1 MVGRRSLREL
11 VPPYKS
17 EIRNPRLSM
26 AGIIKAGSTR
36 CEPGGVQSVAFNF
49 DDMSREAHG
58 YLDVVRDQAAQ
69 IVARANEEAEE
80 IRRRAAEQGRKAAL
94 QAAEATVRT
103 RLDQQ
108 LQSLVPAL
116 SKAIEEIKLA
126 KQTWLASW
134 EASALRTAVA
144 IAERIVRRELVKRP
158 DIAAALMREALELAT
173 GAGRIKLR
181 LNPQDFATLSEKAK
195 ELAGQMAQLAPTD
208 IVADPLVSPGGC
220 IVNTE
225 FGEIDQRIESQ
236 LARIEQELT

>member
-1 MVGRRSLREL
+1 
-11 VPPYKS
+11 
-17 EIRNPRLSM
+17 M

-36 CEPGGVQSVAFNF
+36 TDPRGVQGVAFNL

-69 IVARANEEAEE
+69 IVYKANEEAAEV
-80 IRRRAAEQGRKAAL
+80 RKRAEEQGRKAA
-94 QAAEATVRT
+94 QQTAEATVKV

-108 LQSLVPAL
+108 LQTLVPAL
-116 SKAIEEIKLA
+116 AKAIEEIKLA

-144 IAERIVRRELVKRP
+144 IAERIIRRELVKQP
-158 DIAAALMREALELAT
+158 EIAEGLVREALELAA
-173 GAGRIKLR
+173 GSGRITLR
-181 LNPQDFATLSEKAK
+181 LNPQDFAALSLKVK
-195 ELAGQMAQLAPTD
+195 ELTGQMTQLAPTD
-208 IVADPLVSPGGC
+208 IVADAKVSPGGC

-236 LARIEQELT
+236 LKRIEDELG